1 MVEVKKSLK
10 MTEGADTAPKASA
23 GGRIALKD
31 WNLTQNDVS
40 ISIKEG
46 DDVDKLG
53 VPKHLIAA
61 LITENVIK
69 K

>member
-1 MVEVKKSLK
+1 MVEVNKSLK
-10 MTEGADTAPKASA
+10 MTEEATASKGST

-31 WNLTQNDVS
+31 WNLAQNDVS
-40 ISIKEG
+40 ISIKKG
-46 DDVDKLG
+46 DNVDELG